1 MTGQFTR
8 GLPPA
13 ITNDLFDL
21 PRDQLASLPPPAF
34 SPFRFEVKR
43 ARIDWRLL
51 HGVDLNAIIRD
62 VDLDTLERIVGIIA
76 FGDIDAEDTRQLT
89 EMNFLKVFKL
99 SQLILEYLL
108 YVQDCLQSTNTWM
121 QQDRQQLEK
130 YIAAARIRLRELD
143 SGYRMSKRELRRAR
157 KTVKTYELMTAL
169 GKMPGQHDT
178 SGLSGKAGAARMA
191 GEEHADVTRSD
202 TAPAR
207 SAQPDTTSAMAAA
220 MEAVLRRELEV
231 LHDRLG
237 RAQAEAQALQAERA
251 EMLTH
256 LKDVDGALRKQA
268 ASLQTKSSADM
279 AELRNLKD
287 QLARAQTDN
296 RMLRAEKEEVAQEL
310 SKAVAARRVLQ
321 SERDQMLQELTSQS
335 AAQVSRAESGL
346 GPGMPT
352 PTPPGPQGA
361 DSGRLAASPPSPS
374 PLGPL
379 LLAAEERNRLQAQE
393 LEQLQGQ
400 VAALQKQLMKA
411 MKEAAN
417 MAKPSP
423 PLPPPPP
430 PPPPPPSNNGQ
441 AVEELQRALATSEA
455 ARGDLA
461 ARVTTLEVELAHK
474 RRQHHQ
480 DVEELQEELVSYQ
493 EQASAL
499 RSELLALKAK
509 GSTTSALAVKPK
521 SGFVRDSEQTDPA
534 PQQPPKPSPRE
545 AEVRGPGQQSVLA
558 SLLACLPLALP
569 TIPAYTAAITTPSTK
584 HCSLPPALHHC
595 RTCSCFG
602 NDKPL
607 LIWQDQLYITGSF
620 PLSACLWPMSLEVV
634 TAERDGLAVQVQEL
648 QRQLQ
653 QLQDTLRLRGGQLDS
668 ALLQI
673 KQLQAQLDGS
683 APAPEHPALGRVKQQ
698 LAGECWAQA
707 LRLLAMWWSLSVQ
720 PSWPP
725 LPPPPA
731 TLTPAPAPPPP
742 LPAPPRSEITAAVGA
757 PSSAAGHLPSHQLAL
772 DTTNN
777 GSFRFQQPGPGGARQ
792 EHASASG
799 SNSPATPALP
809 GPRNTGG
816 HLAGDRAAGPAAA
829 PAQQVVQPLQHRPV
843 RPSAS
848 EMQAT
853 KQRIMSRVAG
863 LTVEELSQL
872 LEKDLRAETDHPYDF
887 EEDDEEQFRA
897 ALPHEVPGTRHGG
910 VRALQPHT
918 LQDLVYAQQRHGPA
932 LMGSLDDALAAFGI
946 DPEQRTLRDREYAGV
961 MLELKERREASLA
974 HLSEEQQGRAEFLRD
989 ALLTHIELV
998 KRAATGRAH
1007 LQVVTSGVSDGG
1019 EAAAIMKLLAE
1030 ADPAE
1035 TYAAMARRNG
1045 QQRAMDSSSPG
1056 PNITLSRPHS
1066 SALPPAPGN
1075 AAPPPGDAKAGTQ
1088 PADPHFQELAQNLPS
1103 TRGWA
1108 TGAASQKVP
1117 TLQQPHA
1124 GGSQGADPRMQ
1135 HTASSS
1141 VLPGPSSSL
1150 PASQPDSPNSSTKL
1164 RDGAGT
1170 NYNQSLRAMLSRQL
1184 LQQQQQQQQQ
1194 SQGDVAA
1201 SSNHSQ
1207 SSLAAAALPTA
1218 PPQETASG
1226 MTSSSR
1232 GVGNTAT
1239 APDVGPGP
1247 STSVR
1252 PGPPPLPANVSA
1264 LNMSQSNNMSMT
1276 GKASLRDY
1284 SAHDFDDQDS
1294 GSDSSQELE
1303 RLQSDEYA
1311 VGPDDEEEVDEGL
1324 SVELPAPAFSRP
1336 APLQRPGTSPS
1347 AQAPAMN
1354 RTIERPSTGQPS
1366 RLARVTAAEPPG
1378 PQAAGAAVA
1387 AGRAAFA
1394 APAAAQPGASGS
1406 WLQRTE
1412 QESEDSDGNED
1423 DPTMEVDHASIHSF
1437 NNTATS
1443 SQRPTG
1449 PQRIGVPGRATA
1461 SAVAGAWGSPASTFS
1476 APARAASGN
1485 PLPGGSGLQRPSGGV
1500 EAAGEAGGGR
1510 WSDAVQAVG
1519 SGDDEVEAF
1528 NMSAN
1533 NSIRGVGPQPRSAPA
1548 GPLAVAASQDLARSQ
1563 LARNDSFDSVS
1574 EIEYA

>member
-1 MTGQFTR
+1 MTTLLPRTMTGQFTR

-21 PRDQLASLPPPAF
+21 PRDQLASLPPPSF

-51 HGVDLNAIIRD
+51 HGVDLNTIIRD

-321 SERDQMLQELTSQS
+321 SERDQMLQELTSHS
-335 AAQVSRAESGL
+335 AAQVSREESGL

-352 PTPPGPQGA
+352 PTPSGPQGA

-423 PLPPPPP
+423 PLPPP

-521 SGFVRDSEQTDPA
+521 SGFVRDSEQTDHA
-534 PQQPPKPSPRE
+534 PQQPPQPSPRE
-545 AEVRGPGQQSVLA
+545 AELA
-558 SLLACLPLALP
+558 NELA
-569 TIPAYTAAITTPSTK
+569 
-584 HCSLPPALHHC
+584 
-595 RTCSCFG
+595 
-602 NDKPL
+602 
-607 LIWQDQLYITGSF
+607 
-620 PLSACLWPMSLEVV
+620 VV
-634 TAERDGLAVQVQEL
+634 TAERDALAVQVQEL

-698 LAGECWAQA
+698 VVEFERAAELATT
-707 LRLLAMWWSLSVQ
+707 
-720 PSWPP
+720 
-725 LPPPPA
+725 PPPPA
-731 TLTPAPAPPPP
+731 ALAPAPAPPPP

-777 GSFRFQQPGPGGARQ
+777 GSFRFQQPGPGGARLD
-792 EHASASG
+792 HASASG

-816 HLAGDRAAGPAAA
+816 HLAGDDAAGPAAA

-1066 SALPPAPGN
+1066 SASPPAPRN

-1088 PADPHFQELAQNLPS
+1088 PADPHFQDLAQNLPS

-1108 TGAASQKVP
+1108 TGAAIQKVP

-1124 GGSQGADPRMQ
+1124 GGSQGSDPRMQ
-1135 HTASSS
+1135 HTASSP
-1141 VLPGPSSSL
+1141 VLPGPSLSL

-1184 LQQQQQQQQQ
+1184 LQQQQQQQ

-1264 LNMSQSNNMSMT
+1264 LNMSQSNNMSLT

-1311 VGPDDEEEVDEGL
+1311 VGPDEEEEVDEGL

-1347 AQAPAMN
+1347 TQAPAMN

-1423 DPTMEVDHASIHSF
+1423 DPTTEVDHASIHSF

-1461 SAVAGAWGSPASTFS
+1461 AAVAGAWGSPASTIS
-1476 APARAASGN
+1476 APARAAGGN
-1485 PLPGGSGLQRPSGGV
+1485 PLPGGPGLQRPSGGV

-1528 NMSAN
+1528 DMSAN
-1533 NSIRGVGPQPRSAPA
+1533 SSIRGVGQQPRSAPA

-1563 LARNDSFDSVS
+1563 LARKDSFDSVS